1 MLDLLAVNGSEF
13 VRRAKRY
20 ARKSGLSCHFDPSLG
35 KGSHGRLH
43 LGGRITTVPRKEL
56 GKGLLAAMLK
66 DLEIDKEDF

>member
-1 MLDLLAVNGSEF
+1 MLDLQAMNGIEF
-13 VRRAKRY
+13 VRRARRY
-20 ARKSGLSCHFDPSLG
+20 AKRSGLSCHFDPSVG

>member
-1 MLDLLAVNGSEF
+1 MNGAEF

-20 ARKSGLSCHFDPSLG
+20 ARKSGLSCHFNPSLG

-43 LGGRITTVPRKEL
+43 LGGRITTVVRKEL

-66 DLEIDKEDF
+66 DLEIDKEEF

>member
-1 MLDLLAVNGSEF
+1 MLDFPAMNGSEF

>member
-1 MLDLLAVNGSEF
+1 MLDLPPMNGAEF

-20 ARKSGLSCHFDPSLG
+20 ARKSGLSCHFNPSLG

-66 DLEIDKEDF
+66 DLEIDKEEF